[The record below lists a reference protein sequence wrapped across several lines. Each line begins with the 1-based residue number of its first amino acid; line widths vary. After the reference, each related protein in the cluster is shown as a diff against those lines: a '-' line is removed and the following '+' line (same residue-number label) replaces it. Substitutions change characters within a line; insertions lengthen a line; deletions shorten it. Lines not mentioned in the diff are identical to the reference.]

1 MKVFIATDSFKG
13 SLSSI
18 EAARRM
24 ETGIR
29 RVFPDAVIE
38 YSPIAD
44 GGEGTVET
52 LVATI
57 GGKIHYQK
65 VIKPN
70 GGYTEASYGIL
81 DNGKAV
87 IEMAAA
93 SGLPLVAPE
102 ERDIMKATTYGA
114 GQLLKAAL
122 DAGCRQILIGI
133 GGSATNDGGVGMAQA
148 LGASFKNK
156 DGKEVG
162 FGGGSLAD
170 IVDIDLSGLDQRLMD
185 TEITVMCDV
194 TNPLYG
200 ENGAARIYGP
210 QKGATEEQIK
220 ELDEGLKNLADVTER
235 VLGKDFRWIKGAG
248 AAGGLGMGMKAF
260 LNANLKPGIEAIMD
274 ASNIDEKI
282 KKADV
287 VVTGEGRIDNQSVCG
302 KVIDG
307 IAKRARVYNKPVIAV
322 VGSAESDISEVYAA
336 GIESVEAAVCRNMSV
351 SYAMNEASTL
361 VADAAERIMR
371 SISVGMKLHMAE
383 VEEE

>member
-18 EAARRM
+18 QAAKRM
-24 ETGIR
+24 KEGIL
-29 RVFPDAVIE
+29 RVFPEAVIE
-38 YSPIAD
+38 YSPVAD
-44 GGEGTVET
+44 GGEGTVDT
-52 LVATI
+52 MIAAI
-57 GGKIHYQK
+57 GGEIRHHS
-65 VIKPN
+65 VMKPN
-70 GGYTEASYGIL
+70 GGYTEAKYGVL
-81 DNGKAV
+81 SSGKAV

-93 SGLPLVAPE
+93 SGLPLVSPQ
-102 ERDIMKATTYGA
+102 ERNIMNATTYGA
-114 GQLLKAAL
+114 GELIKAAL
-122 DAGCRQILIGI
+122 DAGCRNILVGI

-148 LGASFKNK
+148 LGASFKDKN
-156 DGKEVG
+156 GKEIG
-162 FGGGSLAD
+162 FGGKALAE
-170 IVDIDLSGLDQRLMD
+170 IVDIDLNGLDERLKE

-220 ELDEGLKNLADVTER
+220 ELDEALKNLADVTEK
-235 VLGKDFRWIKGAG
+235 VLGKDFRWIEGAG

-282 KKADV
+282 KRADV

-307 IAKRARVYNKPVIAV
+307 IARRARLYNKPVIAV
-322 VGSAESDISEVYAA
+322 VGSAESELSDVYAA
-336 GIESVEAAVCRNMSV
+336 GIESVEAAICRNMTI

-371 SISVGMKLHMAE
+371 SISVGMKLYSAE
-383 VEEE
+383 TEEE

>member
-18 EAARRM
+18 QAAKRM
-24 ETGIR
+24 EEGIL
-29 RVFPDAVIE
+29 RVFPEAVIE

-52 LVATI
+52 LVTAL
-57 GGKIHYQK
+57 GGEIKHKK
-65 VIKPN
+65 VMKPN
-70 GGYTEASYGIL
+70 GGYTEAKFGIL
-81 DNGKAV
+81 NNGKAV

-93 SGLPLVAPE
+93 CGLPLVDPE
-102 ERDIMKATTYGA
+102 ERSIMDATTYGA
-114 GQLLKAAL
+114 GELLKAAL

-148 LGASFKNK
+148 LGASFKDRSGN
-156 DGKEVG
+156 EIG
-162 FGGGSLAD
+162 FGGKALAD
-170 IVDIDLSGLDQRLMD
+170 ISDIDLTGLDYRLKD

-220 ELDEGLKNLADVTER
+220 ELDKGLKNLADVTEK
-235 VLGKDFRWIKGAG
+235 VIGKDFRWIKGAG

-282 KKADV
+282 KKADI

-307 IAKRARVYNKPVIAV
+307 IAKRAHVYNKPVIAV
-322 VGSAESDISEVYAA
+322 VGSAESNISEVYAV
-336 GIESVEAAVCRNMSV
+336 GIKSVEAAVCRNMTV

-371 SISVGMKLHMAE
+371 SISVGMELHVAE
-383 VEEE
+383 AEEE

>member
-18 EAARRM
+18 QAAERM
-24 ETGIR
+24 EEGIL
-29 RVFPDAVIE
+29 RVFPNAAIE
-38 YSPIAD
+38 YAPIAD

-52 LVATI
+52 LVSAI
-57 GGKIHYQK
+57 GGEIKWQT
-65 VIKPN
+65 VMKPN
-70 GGYTEASYGIL
+70 GGQTEAKFGIL
-81 DNGKAV
+81 NNGKAV

-102 ERDIMKATTYGA
+102 ERNIMEATTYGA

-122 DAGCRQILIGI
+122 DAGCRKILIGI

-148 LGASFKNK
+148 LGASFK
-156 DGKEVG
+156 DKEGNEIG
-162 FGGGSLAD
+162 FGGGLLAD
-170 IVDIDLSGLDQRLMD
+170 IADIDLTGLDQRLAD

-220 ELDEGLKNLADVTER
+220 ELDKGLKNLADVTER

-307 IAKRARVYNKPVIAV
+307 IAKRARTYNKPVIAV

-336 GIESVEAAVCRNMSV
+336 GIESVEAAVCRTMSV

>member
-13 SLSSI
+13 SLSSVQ
-18 EAARRM
+18 AAKRM
-24 ETGIR
+24 EEGIL
-29 RVFPDAVIE
+29 RVFPEAIIE

-52 LVATI
+52 LISAI
-57 GGKIHYQK
+57 GGEMKQK
-65 VIKPN
+65 MVMKPN
-70 GGYTEASYGIL
+70 GGYTEAAFGIL
-81 DNGKAV
+81 NNGKAV

-93 SGLPLVAPE
+93 SGLPLVSPG
-102 ERDIMKATTYGA
+102 ERNIMEATTYGA
-114 GQLLKAAL
+114 GELLKAAL
-122 DAGCRQILIGI
+122 DAGCRQVLIGI

-148 LGASFKNK
+148 LGGSFKDRN
-156 DGKEVG
+156 GKEIG
-162 FGGGSLAD
+162 FGGKNLID
-170 IVDIDLSGLDQRLMD
+170 IVDIDLTGLDQRLRD

-210 QKGATEEQIK
+210 QKGATEEQIQ
-220 ELDEGLKNLADVTER
+220 ELDKGLKNLADVTEK
-235 VLGKDFRWIKGAG
+235 VLGKDFRWMKGAG

-282 KKADV
+282 KRADV
-287 VVTGEGRIDNQSVCG
+287 IVTGEGRIDNQSVCG

-307 IAKRARVYNKPVIAV
+307 IARRARVYNKPVIAV

-383 VEEE
+383 TEEE